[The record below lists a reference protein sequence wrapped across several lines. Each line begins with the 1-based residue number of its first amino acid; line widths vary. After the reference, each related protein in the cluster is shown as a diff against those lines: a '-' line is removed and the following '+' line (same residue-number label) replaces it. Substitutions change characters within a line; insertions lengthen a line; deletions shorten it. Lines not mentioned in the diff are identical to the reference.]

1 MRIKTQNSIIIDE
14 IIVPGLSSFKGLN
27 NEQIKEEVYDIVK
40 CSAGGVG
47 LDLALY
53 MLDTADWAKITLK
66 THDLINRKNFKL

>member
-14 IIVPGLSSFKGLN
+14 IIAPGLSSFEGLD

-40 CSAGGVG
+40 CSSGGVG

-53 MLDTADWAKITLK
+53 LLDTADWGPIFLK
-66 THDLINRKNFKL
+66 THDLINRKKN